1 MIVLLYLLMKTNS
14 KKPILGNRL
23 TTNLQK
29 YNLTSNQKQILKI
42 IMNRIMSKTT
52 ITNKQTGTHT
62 IMRKFKDQM
71 SNLDKIW
78 TDKLRNGITMPDK
91 KIIEDGDIDIK

>member
-1 MIVLLYLLMKTNS
+1 
-14 KKPILGNRL
+14 
-23 TTNLQK
+23 
-29 YNLTSNQKQILKI
+29 
-42 IMNRIMSKTT
+42 
-52 ITNKQTGTHT
+52 
-62 IMRKFKDQM
+62 MRKFKDQM